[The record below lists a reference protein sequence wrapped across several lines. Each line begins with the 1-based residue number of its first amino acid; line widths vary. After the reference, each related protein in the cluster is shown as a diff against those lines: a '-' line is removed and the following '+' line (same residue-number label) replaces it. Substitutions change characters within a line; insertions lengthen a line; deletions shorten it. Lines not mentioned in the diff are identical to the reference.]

1 MHIADITMFWAPA
14 SGGVRTYLEAKAD
27 WLRDRS
33 GVQHSLLVPG
43 AGHGHGHEGDI
54 WTLPSPPLPFGSGY
68 RFPLRKQP
76 WVERL
81 VELGPDIIE
90 ANDPYRPAWAA
101 LDAGQRLG
109 VPVIG
114 FYHSDLPRLVGS
126 RAGHWTNRLMNRY
139 VRNLYKHFDRVLA
152 PSQVM
157 VDKLQ
162 ALGVTQAQRQPL
174 GVDAKGFHPSRRTGQ
189 LRRQLGL
196 GEETRLLIF
205 AGRGAREKNLPILL
219 EALQLLG
226 PDYHLHLVG
235 SHMPR
240 HLPDNV
246 TRSENFVDKEA
257 LAGLLA
263 DSDALIHAG
272 DRETFGLIVLEAMA
286 SGLPVVGVRAGG
298 VAELMAPGTGLLADP
313 LSAGSLADSV
323 RRLFQLD
330 WREMGQQARRHIEKN
345 YTWER
350 VLESLFHHYLEL
362 TGATHSRRAVNE

>member
-1 MHIADITMFWAPA
+1 MHIADTTMFWAPA
-14 SGGVRTYLEAKAD
+14 AGGVRTYLEAKAD
-27 WLRDRS
+27 WLRNRP

-43 AGHGHGHEGDI
+43 ARHGHEGDI
-54 WTLPSPPLPFGSGY
+54 WTLPAPPLPFGKGY
-68 RFPLRKQP
+68 RFPLRKRP
-76 WVERL
+76 WVDQL
-81 VELGPDIIE
+81 VALGPDIIE

-139 VRNLYKHFDRVLA
+139 VRNLYKRFDRVLA

-162 ALGVTQAQRQPL
+162 ALGVSHVRRQPL
-174 GVDAKGFHPSRRTGQ
+174 GVDARGFHPSRRTGQ

-196 GEETRLLIF
+196 NEQTRLLIF

-219 EALQLLG
+219 ETLRLLG
-226 PDYHLHLVG
+226 PGYHLHLVG

-246 TRSENFVDKEA
+246 TRSKHFVGKEA
-257 LAGLLA
+257 LAGMLA

-298 VAELMAPGTGLLADP
+298 VAELVVPDTGLLADP
-313 LSAGSLADSV
+313 LSVSSLAQTV
-323 RRLFQLD
+323 RRLFELD
-330 WREMGQQARRHIEKN
+330 WQEMGRQARRHIEKN

-350 VLESLFHHYLEL
+350 VLESLFDHYLEL
-362 TGATHSRRAVNE
+362 TDATHTRRAVNE

>member
-27 WLRDRS
+27 WLRDRP

-43 AGHGHGHEGDI
+43 AGRTQEGDI
-54 WTLPSPPLPFGSGY
+54 RTLPSPPLPFGNGY
-68 RFPLRKQP
+68 RFPLRKRP
-76 WVERL
+76 WVDQL
-81 VELGPDIIE
+81 VELGPDVIE
-90 ANDPYRPAWAA
+90 ANDPYLPAWAA

-139 VRNLYKHFDRVLA
+139 VRNLYSRFDRVLA

-174 GVDAKGFHPSRRTGQ
+174 GVDAKSFHPSRRTGQ

-196 GEETRLLIF
+196 DEKTHLLIF

-219 EALQLLG
+219 EALRLLG
-226 PDYHLHLVG
+226 PGYHLHLVG

-246 TRSENFVDKEA
+246 TRSEHFVGKEA
-257 LAGLLA
+257 LASMLA

-286 SGLPVVGVRAGG
+286 CGLPVVGLRAGG
-298 VAELMAPGTGLLADP
+298 VAELVAPGTGLLADP
-313 LSAGSLADSV
+313 LSASSLADTA
-323 RRLFQLD
+323 RRLFELD
-330 WREMGQQARRHIEKN
+330 WHEMGRQARRHIERN

-350 VLESLFHHYLEL
+350 VLESLFDHYLEL
-362 TGATHSRRAVNE
+362 TGAAHSRKVVNE